1 MNIQTTQLA
10 NGLTV
15 ITDSLPGFETVA
27 VGLWVDVGARD
38 ETQAQNGLSHMLEH
52 MAFKGTT
59 SRSALDIA
67 LEVERVG
74 GHLNAYTARE
84 QTCFF
89 ARVLKD
95 DAPLAV
101 DILADILLNPTFDGA
116 EIAREQQVIL
126 QEIGQAEDTPDDILF
141 DHLQEAAYPG
151 QAFGRPILGS
161 VKHVKGFGADDLR
174 SYLTDHYRGGR
185 MVLAASGG
193 IDHASLV
200 ALGERYCTGFATG
213 TARGEDQPVFAPKSY
228 IESRPLEQAHIAL
241 AYDGMSYGHADYYAA
256 QVLATALGGGMSS
269 RLFQEVREKRGLAY
283 SVSAWASPASD
294 CGSYGFYAGTSED
307 DLPELLT
314 VLRGE
319 IGRAATGFSEDEVA
333 SAKAQLKAGMMMGL
347 ESLSNRAEQWARQW
361 LVQGR
366 LIPIEEVTQGVE
378 AVTAVDLARLAGDL
392 AGSKPAI
399 SAIGALGKLN
409 SVDAMGAHLDKAA

>member
-1 MNIQTTQLA
+1 MNVQTTQLA

-38 ETQAQNGLSHMLEH
+38 ETYAQNGLSHMLEH

-59 SRSALDIA
+59 SRTALDIA
-67 LEVERVG
+67 LSVEQVG

-116 EIAREQQVIL
+116 EIAREQQVIV

-141 DHLQEAAYPG
+141 DHLQEVAYPD

-161 VKHVKGFGADDLR
+161 VKHVTGFGADDLR
-174 SYLTDHYRGGR
+174 TYLGDHYRGGR

-193 IDHASLV
+193 ISHETMV
-200 ALGERYCTGFATG
+200 ALGERFCLGFAQG
-213 TARGEDQPVFAPKSY
+213 TAPREDVPSFQPSSY
-228 IESRPLEQAHIAL
+228 IETRPLEQAHIAL
-241 AYDGMSYGHADYYAA
+241 AYDGVSYGHGDYYAA

-294 CGSYGFYAGTSED
+294 CGSYGFYAGTSER

-319 IGRAATGFSEDEVA
+319 ISRAATGFTGDEVA

-347 ESLSNRAEQWARQW
+347 ENLSNRAEQWARQW

-378 AVTAVDLARLAGDL
+378 AVTAQDLERLAAQL
-392 AGSKPAI
+392 AVATPAV
-399 SAIGALGKLN
+399 SAIGALGALN
-409 SVDAMGAHLDKAA
+409 SVDAMGAHLTQAA

>member
-1 MNIQTTQLA
+1 MSIQTTELS

-15 ITDSLPGFETVA
+15 ISDSLPGFETVA

-38 ETQAQNGLSHMLEH
+38 ETFAQNGLSHMLEH

-67 LEVERVG
+67 LAVERVG

-101 DILADILLNPTFDGA
+101 DILADILLNPSFESG
-116 EIAREQQVIL
+116 EIAREQQVIV

-141 DHLQEAAYPG
+141 DHLQEAAYPD

-161 VKHVKGFGADDLR
+161 VKHVTGFGAEDLR
-174 SYLTDHYRGGR
+174 QYLGEHYRGGR
-185 MVLAASGG
+185 MVLAAAGG
-193 IDHASLV
+193 IEHDVLV
-200 ALGERYCTGFATG
+200 ALGEEYCGGFASG
-213 TARGEDQPVFAPKSY
+213 KAPQDDSPAFKANIY
-228 IESRPLEQAHIAL
+228 LEPRALEQAHVAL
-241 AYDGMSYGHADYYAA
+241 AFDGVEYGHQDYYAA

-269 RLFQEVREKRGLAY
+269 RLFQEIREKRGLAY

-294 CGSYGFYAGTSED
+294 CGSYGFYAGTSQQ
-307 DLPELLT
+307 DLPELLS
-314 VLRGE
+314 VLQGE
-319 IGRAATGFSEDEVA
+319 IGRAAAGFSE
-333 SAKAQLKAGMMMGL
+333 
-347 ESLSNRAEQWARQW
+347 
-361 LVQGR
+361 
-366 LIPIEEVTQGVE
+366 
-378 AVTAVDLARLAGDL
+378 
-392 AGSKPAI
+392 
-399 SAIGALGKLN
+399 
-409 SVDAMGAHLDKAA
+409 